1 MSEGTIAAILA
12 ALLPVAVT
20 ALFAWFE
27 RRSQE
32 VRRNAAI
39 DTAHKRVQFLNT
51 YLTTQQMILPP
62 ERYDALK
69 QTIGTEVERIFQELA
84 AVLGEIERTIQQTR
98 ETNVVQRIFLLYR
111 MRTSQSNLFR
121 ALFYALLVIST
132 IISLLFT
139 IGAATLQET
148 NIITAG
154 IGIAILLLPFIFL
167 ALLFRWL
174 ALKRNRDV

>member
-27 RRSQE
+27 RRGQE

-39 DTAHKRVQFLNT
+39 DTAHKRIQFLNT

-62 ERYDALK
+62 ERHEMLK

-84 AVLGEIERTIQQTR
+84 AVLDEIERTTRHTR
-98 ETNVVQRIFLLYR
+98 EKNVVQRIFLLYR

-121 ALFYALLVIST
+121 ALFYTLLVAST
-132 IISLLFT
+132 VISLLFT
-139 IGAATLQET
+139 IGAATIQDT

-154 IGIAILLLPFIFL
+154 IGIAILLLPFISL

-174 ALKRNRDV
+174 ALKQNKEV